1 MTAAARLV
9 VLAGL
14 LLRATADALDAF
26 ARSLTAQQER
36 CPDVIPDCVDD
47 GSATW

>member
-9 VLAGL
+9 VLAGV

-26 ARSLTAQQER
+26 ARSITAQQER
-36 CPDVIPDCVDD
+36 CPDRLPAWVDD
-47 GSATW
+47 GSAPL